1 MGSVSLGNV
10 LAPHDTSPIAWF
22 IVAAYFGAASLSFWA
37 ARAAQENG
45 REWQFWSGCA
55 LLMVL
60 LAFNKQL
67 DLQSYVTTFG
77 RSLAEN
83 EGWFRDRRGVQEVFI
98 LLLTIGTLPAIMTL
112 WLWLRRSAAA
122 VKTAAI
128 GLVLLFAFIVMR
140 AASFH
145 HMDKWVTRNVAGMR
159 SGWWLELLGITVTGL
174 SAIAYAR
181 GNRGS
186 VDKL

>member
-1 MGSVSLGNV
+1 M
-10 LAPHDTSPIAWF
+10 
-22 IVAAYFGAASLSFWA
+22 
-37 ARAAQENG
+37 
-45 REWQFWSGCA
+45 
-55 LLMVL
+55 
-60 LAFNKQL
+60 
-67 DLQSYVTTFG
+67 
-77 RSLAEN
+77 
-83 EGWFRDRRGVQEVFI
+83 
-98 LLLTIGTLPAIMTL
+98 
-112 WLWLRRSAAA
+112 
-122 VKTAAI
+122 KTAAI

-186 VDKL
+186 VDRL